1 MRKRLDF
8 LVLNNQKLD
17 TCVANNFKNLKLSF
31 LFLPFLLLLVIAL
44 YLFFKDAFSFESYA
58 NVQKELFLY
67 LNLLL
72 SKFPNLQLNITELG
86 DVVIFLPFLT
96 VLIVYTPK
104 FWESLLTSLVVSS
117 IFTNLLKRIF
127 AVPRPAAIFD
137 HDSFVILGDTL
148 SGNTSLPSGHSI
160 ATFTI
165 ITAIYFAFMPQKKT
179 LKAGWFFFV
188 FLIGLIIVSS
198 RVGVG
203 AHYPLDVLIG
213 SIIGYISTIIGV
225 VISKKYNFWAWLTHK
240 KYYPITLCLFS
251 ICAFA
256 LINKILETNLIVF
269 YFSLVSL
276 LFTTFIITYIYVKK
290 KY

>member
-8 LVLNNQKLD
+8 LLLNNQKLD

-179 LKAGWFFFV
+179 LKAGWFFF
-188 FLIGLIIVSS
+188 
-198 RVGVG
+198 
-203 AHYPLDVLIG
+203 
-213 SIIGYISTIIGV
+213 
-225 VISKKYNFWAWLTHK
+225 
-240 KYYPITLCLFS
+240 
-251 ICAFA
+251 
-256 LINKILETNLIVF
+256 
-269 YFSLVSL
+269 
-276 LFTTFIITYIYVKK
+276 
-290 KY
+290 